1 MRFGKKGMNNI
12 MDSISR
18 LVDMPYEPAN
28 GEWNDVHKRLMNGR
42 KKFEQAATQTMD
54 AVIHISSMDLT
65 LATNVET
72 VEQVNDSIA
81 SAVDTIHESI
91 SSTANIASEISKAH
105 ESLTET
111 MIEASDASTGIM
123 DEIQSCEDELTS
135 ITDLSASAIDTVTEM
150 NTEMHGLLNII
161 QNMNEAISTI
171 SSISS
176 QTNLLALNASIEAA
190 RAGEAGRGFAVV
202 AEEIRKLAEE
212 TKTLTGNIGN
222 FLSSIQNASKKTSDS
237 VDTTVSKLEHINE
250 RIQNVW
256 KITGNNRSGMI
267 QITDSVSSL
276 AAVSEEISSSMGE
289 LDNQMKYV
297 TTQCQNLKSNTESLE
312 ISSHSIAELVEPVK
326 EVEKQ
331 LDASTKIM
339 GEMAQDA
346 FYMLDNQV
354 VLDSLNSAT
363 TAHQKWLDTL
373 KDMSRTGVMKALQT
387 DCTKC
392 GLGHF
397 YYSYKPLNPKV
408 IQVWNGLEE
417 KHKTFHS
424 YGTRMIDAIRSGSG
438 QLDKIYDEAEKCSK
452 ELISDFQKLIQ
463 IIRELTKE
471 HIRIFE

>member
-1 MRFGKKGMNNI
+1 
-12 MDSISR
+12 
-18 LVDMPYEPAN
+18 
-28 GEWNDVHKRLMNGR
+28 
-42 KKFEQAATQTMD
+42 
-54 AVIHISSMDLT
+54 
-65 LATNVET
+65 
-72 VEQVNDSIA
+72 
-81 SAVDTIHESI
+81 
-91 SSTANIASEISKAH
+91 
-105 ESLTET
+105 
-111 MIEASDASTGIM
+111 
-123 DEIQSCEDELTS
+123 
-135 ITDLSASAIDTVTEM
+135 
-150 NTEMHGLLNII
+150 
-161 QNMNEAISTI
+161 
-171 SSISS
+171 
-176 QTNLLALNASIEAA
+176 
-190 RAGEAGRGFAVV
+190 
-202 AEEIRKLAEE
+202 
-212 TKTLTGNIGN
+212 
-222 FLSSIQNASKKTSDS
+222 
-237 VDTTVSKLEHINE
+237 
-250 RIQNVW
+250 
-256 KITGNNRSGMI
+256 MI

-424 YGTRMIDAIRSGSG
+424 YGTRMIDAIRSGSS